1 MRIAIVNDVRAASEA
16 LRRVV
21 TESTDHDVAWMATD
35 GLEAVAMA
43 KRDRPDLILMDWHM
57 PGLDGLSATR
67 QIKASPNTQLIPIV
81 SLTAFAMEPDI
92 AACLAA
98 GAADHIAKPVDFDAL
113 PEIIS
118 RNLKSRR
125 EP

>member
-1 MRIAIVNDVRAASEA
+1 MLFRSEH
-16 LRRVV
+16 L
-21 TESTDHDVAWMATD
+21 
-35 GLEAVAMA
+35 
-43 KRDRPDLILMDWHM
+43 PDLILMDWHM

-113 PEIIS
+113 PGIIS